1 MLTAITPRAIIL
13 ICLFIAVY
21 MPGCM
26 AFSDSSAMRI
36 EVEVYK
42 GPLSL
47 EPEIQL
53 GELFGYLREA
63 YNGLQKTQDI
73 IQAVGKTNGLYSCP
87 SGSKLDRNGYDTCT
101 LNPKDQS
108 NSLKSD
114 QENKANSPLQWCS
127 SLDPSNLNF
136 FSKFDYADCSLLK
149 MLSED
154 VSKLQNSL
162 LHPIC
167 ALTKAISTDTTCDIT
182 NDSLDTNTL
191 KMLNNSLKKIQI
203 SSITLL
209 QTSLEKSS
217 PPIQES
223 SLRDALMEANRAV
236 AVMQASAFRYA
247 NAATGGRSTK
257 FSVRKAQTHFI
268 AATSEYANQIQA
280 RADALLKQ
288 LGNAGRDR
296 RELPLSTH
304 LREAEPTDFVYLY
317 SWMSSTTPSIFPLLV
332 FSPPQMS
339 VTERIKVVDRLYADH
354 FWSKINT
361 VYASGR
367 GKTQMAFI
375 KDETGNWNLKSFHND
390 PTELLEAYTNVAQK
404 ALQKAAALATGTF
417 TGGISAADLV
427 LAKQLRDFAADSEPD
442 KAISQT
448 PPAGTL
454 SLTHLRTRLMD
465 KLDPAQFKSDLE
477 KEKELLGTIDKQT
490 AAVATATDSAKN
502 AAQKDLADTQNEL
515 MNHRKQ
521 VIARWETIFTDHS
534 NLVDILSSTIKKN

>member
-13 ICLFIAVY
+13 ICLFIAVC

-47 EPEIQL
+47 EPEIQTE
-53 GELFGYLREA
+53 ELYGYLVEA
-63 YNGLQKTQDI
+63 QNGMI
-73 IQAVGKTNGLYSCP
+73 GI
-87 SGSKLDRNGYDTCT
+87 
-101 LNPKDQS
+101 
-108 NSLKSD
+108 LKFT
-114 QENKANSPLQWCS
+114 E
-127 SLDPSNLNF
+127 
-136 FSKFDYADCSLLK
+136 
-149 MLSED
+149 
-154 VSKLQNSL
+154 
-162 LHPIC
+162 
-167 ALTKAISTDTTCDIT
+167 KAIGNRKMTRSPFNFLLSVLHLRPSF
-182 NDSLDTNTL
+182 NDSLSTPLLLATLDDARVLAEKLGRSICFFEGERGTKCTEEPTESQVKDNTTHEFFYEFN
-191 KMLNNSLKKIQI
+191 KERARKTFATKNNINRETFADI
-203 SSITLL
+203 SRTAA
-209 QTSLEKSS
+209 T
-217 PPIQES
+217 
-223 SLRDALMEANRAV
+223 
-236 AVMQASAFRYA
+236 MQAAAFRY
-247 NAATGGRSTK
+247 STM
-257 FSVRKAQTHFI
+257 SSIGMPHDPLARI
-268 AATSEYANQIQA
+268 AATFFAVAASEYGNQIEA

-288 LGNAGRDR
+288 LSPNGQDR

-304 LREAEPTDFVYLY
+304 LREAEPTDFVHLFD
-317 SWMSSTTPSIFPLLV
+317 WVDGHTPRPLDYVHLNI
-332 FSPPQMS
+332 SPNMD
-339 VTERIKVVDRLYADH
+339 ERIKIIERLYGDH

-375 KDETGNWNLKSFHND
+375 KDETGNWNLKSFDND
-390 PTELLEAYTNVAQK
+390 PTELLDAYTYVAKK
-404 ALQKAAALATGTF
+404 ALQKAAELAAGTF
-417 TGGISAADLV
+417 TGGTSSAGLV
-427 LAKQLRDFAADSEPD
+427 LAKQLRDFAADSEPN
-442 KAISQT
+442 KAISQA